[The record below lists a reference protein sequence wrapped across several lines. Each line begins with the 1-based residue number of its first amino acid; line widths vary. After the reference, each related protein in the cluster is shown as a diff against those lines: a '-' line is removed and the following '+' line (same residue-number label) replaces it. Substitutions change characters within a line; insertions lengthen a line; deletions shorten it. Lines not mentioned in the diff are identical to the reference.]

1 MVKTPCKHFNKLRV
15 KRIVKNVGNITI
27 GAGGY
32 KEMPITQ
39 ITGYTCIAV
48 NLCNYNNYSGLSTS
62 GTGALALSQ
71 KSGSSYFVLGAPNAE
86 ITSLQ
91 VIFIYLSTEDFN
103 ISTTE

>member
-1 MVKTPCKHFNKLRV
+1 MKSPAEYFGKLRV
-15 KRIVKNVGNITI
+15 KRIVKNVGNVTLG

-32 KEMPITQ
+32 AEMPITQ

-48 NLCNYNNYSGLSTS
+48 NLCNYSSYTGASTS
-62 GTGALALSQ
+62 GAVTLSQ
-71 KSGSSYFVLGAPNAE
+71 KSGSSYFVLGAPNAV

-91 VIFIYLSTEDFN
+91 VIFIYLSNEDFN